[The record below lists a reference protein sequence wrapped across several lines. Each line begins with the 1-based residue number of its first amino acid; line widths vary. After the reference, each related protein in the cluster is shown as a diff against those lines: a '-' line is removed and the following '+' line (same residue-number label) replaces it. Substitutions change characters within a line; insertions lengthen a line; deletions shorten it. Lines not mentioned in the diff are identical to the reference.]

1 MLSDKLIF
9 NKSQNSTQDDVYEP
23 QSCCECTP
31 LDRTFALG
39 FVLVMTIVGVTLYF
53 ALYYRP
59 Y

>member
-1 MLSDKLIF
+1 MLTAKLIPD
-9 NKSQNSTQDDVYEP
+9 KSRNSTQDDVYEP

-39 FVLVMTIVGVTLYF
+39 FVLVMTIVGVTLFF
-53 ALYYRP
+53 ALFFRP